1 VFYIKPAVESM
12 DARIESILY
21 RIEGAGEG
29 GKVGGEEDQVKLI
42 TSPKLFQDVLTP
54 LIFSTLALLLDQT
67 VALPALRSLIG
78 SSMVLRVL
86 PAPDGPRST

>member
-1 VFYIKPAVESM
+1 MRGLSRYYTGSKELERAVKWVE
-12 DARIESILY
+12 
-21 RIEGAGEG
+21 
-29 GKVGGEEDQVKLI
+29 KEDQVKLI